1 MNNQK
6 INLETST
13 LNKLKKFA
21 NKAVS
26 DNDINYIQEEINF
39 YYSNNISSPVIQ
51 EIEQI
56 IYWKSIFCK
65 N

>member
-56 IYWKSIFCK
+56 IYWKSIFCR

>member
-26 DNDINYIQEEINF
+26 DNDINYIQEEINY